1 MNLGLSFKLHY
12 YLIRSNNITFVAI
25 AFSLH
30 VAVLQ
35 AFAMTLK
42 IYTKEKC
49 RKSLYKG
56 RKVLLVNQI
65 MNLQVK
71 N

>member
-12 YLIRSNNITFVAI
+12 YLIRSNNVTFVGI

-42 IYTKEKC
+42 N
-49 RKSLYKG
+49 LYNGK
-56 RKVLLVNQI
+56 
-65 MNLQVK
+65 M
-71 N
+71 